1 LGERSKRLNKRK
13 WREKWYHFFQNDTF
27 FDEMIKMAKNLVS
40 FLLINDQK
48 MKFILKIKKGEGN
61 GIIF

>member
-1 LGERSKRLNKRK
+1 MARKMVSFFPKR
-13 WREKWYHFFQNDTF
+13 YV